1 MYTCEWLCAL
11 HVRTYTCVRHLFPH
25 GIWKMTPNSCYP
37 RERTRP
43 EARKPNRSRAVIAL
57 LPRLLVLAESACV
70 VGSTAAPCPATTVVA
85 ALLSPIRGGLLLLN
99 APKML
104 DLVQDAPNFAF
115 EGEVDTAKLAPA
127 DLLVEKSGA
136 ITLPELQIQDLE
148 QCRHRIC
155 PATAY
160 HLMNA
165 KGAVHGLVL
174 KSLRRHAVRKEDR
187 QVLVFLLKQY
197 MIIKPYMIIKTLHQL
212 NPT

>member
-57 LPRLLVLAESACV
+57 LPRLLVPAESACV
-70 VGSTAAPCPATTVVA
+70 VGSTAAPCPATCVVA
-85 ALLSPIRGGLLLLN
+85 AILFLIRGGWLLLF
-99 APKML
+99 APKMF
-104 DLVQDAPNFAF
+104 DLVQAASFGF

-136 ITLPELQIQDLE
+136 ITLSKLQKQDLE

-165 KGAVHGLVL
+165 KAAFSRSGSEEPPASCGPQGRSSSPCVPPETIH
-174 KSLRRHAVRKEDR
+174 D
-187 QVLVFLLKQY
+187 
-197 MIIKPYMIIKTLHQL
+197 
-212 NPT
+212 N